1 MDQWGLCM
9 RVCQTTAVAMS
20 WCLLMLAKH
29 HDIQQKA
36 RAEVLSVVG
45 GSEPLNWDSLDK
57 LEYCGCV
64 VKETLRFVL

>member
-1 MDQWGLCM
+1 
-9 RVCQTTAVAMS
+9 
-20 WCLLMLAKH
+20 MLAKH
-29 HDIQQKA
+29 QDIQQKA

-64 VKETLRFVL
+64 VKETLRFFVLS